1 MKKNISI
8 VYFLAL
14 LKSCTIWHLQL
25 CQCIK
30 FHEICMNI
38 HVKNI
43 STYIQFRHTMY
54 ILIFLNKCTYSV
66 CVCVCTKVWMLNL
79 KNTFNLYKLNY
90 VIMSYAVQYIMKE
103 YTSLNHY
110 SVKWDNTDLQIY
122 GSSSD
127 FKNIYST
134 LLWFLPTSLTHFIIL
149 TFITLAYLDW
159 HYM

>member
-1 MKKNISI
+1 
-8 VYFLAL
+8 
-14 LKSCTIWHLQL
+14 
-25 CQCIK
+25 
-30 FHEICMNI
+30 MNI

-110 SVKWDNTDLQIY
+110 SVK
-122 GSSSD
+122 
-127 FKNIYST
+127 
-134 LLWFLPTSLTHFIIL
+134 
-149 TFITLAYLDW
+149 
-159 HYM
+159 